1 VNKSPDASS
10 TSTPEPNTSVTDI
23 EPTALAARLAQGDA
37 LTVLDVREPW
47 EYDLANLAN
56 STLVPLST
64 LPSAINRLARDAEYV
79 VLCHHGM
86 RSDMAANWMRAQGYA
101 HVLNL
106 VGGID
111 AWSLDVDPT
120 VPRY

>member
-1 VNKSPDASS
+1 M
-10 TSTPEPNTSVTDI
+10 TDI
-23 EPTALAARLAQGDA
+23 EPTTLAARLAQGEA
-37 LTVLDVREPW
+37 VFVLDVREPW

-64 LPSAINRLARDAEYV
+64 LPSAINRLEPEIEYV

-86 RSDMAANWMRAQGYA
+86 RSEMAANWMRSQGFTR
-101 HVLNL
+101 VLNL

-111 AWSLDVDPT
+111 AWSVEVDPT
-120 VPRY
+120 IPRY

>member
-1 VNKSPDASS
+1 VSSADDAA
-10 TSTPEPNTSVTDI
+10 TDI
-23 EPTALAARLAQGDA
+23 TPGELAARLARGDA
-37 LTVLDVREPW
+37 LFILDVREPW
-47 EYDLANLAN
+47 EYDLACVPN

-64 LPSAINRLARDAEYV
+64 LPTAINRLNRELTYV

-86 RSDMAANWMRAQGYA
+86 RSDMAANWMRTHDFP

-106 VGGID
+106 TGGID
-111 AWSLDVDPT
+111 AWSNDVDPS

>member
-1 VNKSPDASS
+1 VSNADD
-10 TSTPEPNTSVTDI
+10 THTEITPRE
-23 EPTALAARLAQGDA
+23 LATRLARGDA
-37 LTVLDVREPW
+37 LCLLDVREPW
-47 EYDLANLAN
+47 EYDLASLPQ

-64 LPSAINRLARDAEYV
+64 LPTAVNRLERDVTYV

-86 RSDMAANWMRAQGYA
+86 RSDMAANWMRSHDFP

-106 VGGID
+106 EGGID
-111 AWSLDVDPT
+111 AWSVDVDPS